1 MGRFR
6 WAYCQLDTLSRCL
19 PQSVRKALDELPITL
34 DETYE
39 RALQGIAREKTQHAF
54 RLFQCLVAAI
64 RPLRVDELADIL
76 AIAFSPNAKPILVE
90 GWRPASPEEA
100 MLSTCSTLIAIVE
113 DQGSRI
119 VQFSH
124 FSVKEFLTSDRLR
137 TSEIGNV
144 RQYHVPLDAAHAT
157 LAQICFTILL
167 PSDDRKAKR
176 HAKTLPLASYSAKH
190 WVDHT
195 KFENV
200 ASQFKDAMERLFDPK
215 KPHFEAWTLVNN
227 MDDGHRPRKATH
239 LYYAALYGFPGLAK
253 HLIVAHAEEV
263 NAKGGHH
270 GTPLHA
276 ASYRGHLDVV
286 RLLLDHGADVNPT
299 RGWGKRT
306 PLSSAYDGCQLE
318 VMRLL
323 LERGADVDT
332 ICSLTGSLTRLVH
345 RASLHGNVE
354 ALQLLLRHNADV
366 NARGRA
372 NCTPLHCASLRG
384 HGDAVELLLD
394 NGADVDLQTTDL
406 DTPLCLA
413 SERGHLPTV
422 QILLRHGANIHHQNK
437 RNRTPFHNATR
448 KGHVEVAQLL
458 LEHEN
463 NSPQRG

>member
-1 MGRFR
+1 MVRFR

-19 PQSVRKALDELPITL
+19 PQSVFEALNELPITL

-39 RALQGIAREKTQHAF
+39 RTLQGIAKEKEQHAH

-64 RPLRVDELADIL
+64 RPLRIEELADIL
-76 AIAFSPNAKPILVE
+76 AIAFPPNAEPILVE

-100 MLSTCSTLIAIVE
+100 VLSMCSTLIAIVE
-113 DQGSRI
+113 DQGSKT

-144 RQYHVPLDAAHAT
+144 RQYHVPLDTAHAT
-157 LAQICFTILL
+157 LAQACFTILL
-167 PSDDRKAKR
+167 PSEEKKEKR
-176 HAKTLPLASYSAKH
+176 HVKTLPLASYSAKH
-190 WVDHT
+190 WVDHA

-200 ASQFKDAMERLFDPK
+200 ARQLNLKDAMERLFDPR
-215 KPHFEAWTLVNN
+215 KPHFEAWTLIYNI
-227 MDDGHRPRKATH
+227 DDGRRPRKATP
-239 LYYAALYGFPGLAK
+239 LYYAALCGFPELAK
-253 HLIVAHAEEV
+253 HLIVAHAEDV

-276 ASYRGHLDVV
+276 ASYRGHLDSV

-299 RGWGKRT
+299 IEGKRT
-306 PLSSAYDGCQLE
+306 PLSSAYDGCHLE

-323 LERGADVDT
+323 LERGADADM
-332 ICSLTGSLTRLVH
+332 ICSLTSSSTRLVH
-345 RASLHGNVE
+345 RASLHGDVE

-366 NARGRA
+366 NARGKA

-394 NGADVDLQTTDL
+394 HGAAVDLQTADL

-413 SERGHLPTV
+413 SERGHLPVV
-422 QILLRHGANIHHQNK
+422 QALLRHGANVHHRNK
-437 RNRTPFHNATR
+437 RNRTPFDNATR
-448 KGHVEVAQLL
+448 KGHVKVAQLL
-458 LEHEN
+458 LEHGTE
-463 NSPQRG
+463 R